1 VRAICILGRERRV
14 IGYLPA
20 AIEIQPA
27 RLQSQP
33 PVCTEFFRD
42 ALLFLRSFIDE
53 RRIRKE
59 EDELFPSAE
68 ERIPAG
74 GQTELDSDF
83 ARCENESE
91 EAGVHDQYYGLAE
104 KPANETAG

>member
-1 VRAICILGRERRV
+1 MRANRILGRERRV
-14 IGYLPA
+14 IEYLPA

-33 PVCTEFFRD
+33 PVCTKFFRD
-42 ALLFLRSFIDE
+42 ALVFLRLFIDE

-68 ERIPAG
+68 ERIPAD

-83 ARCENESE
+83 DRCENESE
-91 EAGVHDQYYGLAE
+91 EAGVHDQDYGLAE
-104 KPANETAG
+104 NPANETAG